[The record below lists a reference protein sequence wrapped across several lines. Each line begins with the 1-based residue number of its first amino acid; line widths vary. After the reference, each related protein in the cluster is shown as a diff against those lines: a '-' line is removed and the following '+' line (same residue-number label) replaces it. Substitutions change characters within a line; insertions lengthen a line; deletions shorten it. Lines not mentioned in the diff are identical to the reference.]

1 MCEDLFCV
9 DNTEIIFESS
19 VFEYQIKGKHGN
31 PDWKEAIFNNNP
43 AKANWVVD
51 YNYGC

>member
-1 MCEDLFCV
+1 MYEDLFCV

-19 VFEYQIKGKHGN
+19 VFENWIKGN
-31 PDWKEAIFNNNP
+31 PDGNEAVFNSNP

-51 YNYGC
+51 NS